1 MRELFRRFI
10 IALLVCAAPLA
21 AAAQT
26 SRRTPRADQE
36 FGPNVRIYLEYLR
49 AEQEVVD
56 DRVSRRE
63 IDRRYY
69 LLNSNRIRALRQ
81 MALRIARESDSDYLP
96 ELQAVVPAEFDQL
109 FDAPL
114 PDPAALRVGETL
126 DFKFRYLGLVPV
138 GGHKFHVFAR
148 LDPYEQTELRKR
160 HDAKV
165 QTHAPSPAAPPLPQ
179 SSREPA
185 NRPRRVNAP

>member
-1 MRELFRRFI
+1 LKELLRRFI
-10 IALLVCAAPLA
+10 TTLLVCALAAP

-26 SRRTPRADQE
+26 SRRAPRQDAE
-36 FGPNVRIYLEYLR
+36 FGPNVRSYLEYLR

-69 LLNSNRIRALRQ
+69 LLNSNRILALRQ
-81 MALRIARESDSDYLP
+81 MAVRIARESDNDYLP
-96 ELQAVVPAEFDQL
+96 ELVAVVTTEFDQH
-109 FDAPL
+109 FDEPL
-114 PDPAALRVGETL
+114 PDPSALVVGEPI

-138 GGHKFHVFAR
+138 GRHKFYVFAR
-148 LDPYEQTELRKR
+148 LDPYEQTELRKQ
-160 HDAKV
+160 HEAKS
-165 QTHAPSPAAPPLPQ
+165 QTGTHAPPPAP
-179 SSREPA
+179 EPS